1 MELDITHFNV
11 VWETPP
17 VFGTIFFQLTEPNLR
32 DPCTEKECFT
42 FCDIVQ
48 NLMRNFLIISWYPVT
63 LDLLQFT
70 ESLLALKLGVVVN
83 RILMSIIHLFWPN
96 EQIWAIKREQ
106 VAHVKIS
113 QQNIEHPSKL
123 WSNFFEKNIFFCFIL
138 FKLFCN
144 CKKFSER
151 QLLPW
156 LS

>member
-1 MELDITHFNV
+1 LRNTTCFRNYFF
-11 VWETPP
+11 P
-17 VFGTIFFQLTEPNLR
+17 VDRTKSTRPLS
-32 DPCTEKECFT
+32 EKECFT

-106 VAHVKIS
+106 VVHVKIS

-138 FKLFCN
+138 FKLFC
-144 CKKFSER
+144 KKISER